1 MLRKVYVAG
10 KFTLIE
16 LLVVIAI
23 IAILAGMLLPALNQA
38 REKGRGAVCLSNM
51 KNIASG
57 SMHYIDDNDDWVPS
71 GRAWGGGAKK
81 KVQDLL
87 RPYISYGVW
96 ECPNRPY
103 ELTYQPTDPDTGKT
117 YKYMTIG
124 WEVAMGIKINTT
136 TKNYPIKKITLLTQ
150 PSAVMFAADLK
161 QYDADD
167 AMMKIGYGNF
177 QDGMGFSMDDRHSK
191 GFNMTFLDGS
201 AKYFKYPNKGE
212 SCAALKAHYIS
223 YPPGEWRNLGYL
235 N

>member
-1 MLRKVYVAG
+1 MRK

-38 REKGRGAVCLSNM
+38 REKGRGAACLSNL
-51 KNIASG
+51 KNLANG
-57 SMHYIDDNDDWVPS
+57 VMYYIDDNDDWVPN
-71 GRAWGGGAKK
+71 GRVWGANAKK

-96 ECPNRPY
+96 ECPSRPY
-103 ELTYQPTDPDTGKT
+103 QLTYQPTDSSNGKT

-124 WEVAMGIKINTT
+124 WEVAMGMKINET
-136 TKNYPIKKITLLTQ
+136 TKNYPMKKITLFTS

-161 QYDADD
+161 QYGEDD
-167 AMMKIGYGNF
+167 AIMKIGYAHF
-177 QDGMGFSMDDRHSK
+177 QDGMGYSMDDRHSK

-212 SCAALKAHYIS
+212 SCAALKAHYVN
-223 YPPGEWRNLGYL
+223 YPPGEWRGLGYL

>member
-1 MLRKVYVAG
+1 MKN

-38 REKGRGAVCLSNM
+38 REKGRGAACLSNM

-57 SMHYIDDNDDWVPS
+57 SMYYIDDNDDWVPS
-71 GRAWGGGAKK
+71 GRAWGANAKK

-96 ECPNRPY
+96 ECPSRPY
-103 ELTYQPTDPDTGKT
+103 QMTYQPTDPDSGKT

-124 WEVAMGIKINTT
+124 WEVAMGMKINDK
-136 TKNYPIKKITLLTQ
+136 KNYPSKKITLFIQ

-161 QYDADD
+161 QYGEDD

-223 YPPGEWRNLGYL
+223 YPPSKWSALGYL